1 MYIHKGDLQMKRRTA
16 REKALQALFQM
27 DISKIDAKEAL
38 ENVLNGKEGN
48 EFLEDLVE
56 GTSQHIE
63 VIDDII
69 SQHLERWTIDRLAKV
84 DLNILRIGTYELIY
98 KDDVPDNVVINE
110 AIEIGKKYGDEKSG
124 KFVNGVLNK
133 IKENKSKYVSN

>member
-1 MYIHKGDLQMKRRTA
+1 MKRRTA

-110 AIEIGKKYGDEKSG
+110 AIEIGKNYGDEKSG
-124 KFVNGVLNK
+124 KFINGVLNK